1 MGKKKKNKKM
11 EKNRSRI
18 GFVKECY
25 KITTAYISHLTN
37 TPTHK
42 AGEHVKR
49 ERDREEKSE
58 EKEKKKMKYH

>member
-1 MGKKKKNKKM
+1 M
-11 EKNRSRI
+11 
-18 GFVKECY
+18 KECY